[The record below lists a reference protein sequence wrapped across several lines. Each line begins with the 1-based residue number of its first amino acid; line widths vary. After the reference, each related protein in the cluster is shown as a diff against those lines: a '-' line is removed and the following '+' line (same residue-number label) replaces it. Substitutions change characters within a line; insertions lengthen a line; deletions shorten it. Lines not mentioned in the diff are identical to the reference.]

1 MILSELTNM
10 SHINLA
16 ERSSPHESYLGCISW
31 SISKPL
37 TECEVFDR
45 DADTFTPVTKE
56 QLKTVVL
63 TAEPCSTCTCCS
75 GIKVQLPVHRS
86 LFTDDLF
93 ETVTF
98 AGPTVTAGQLLR
110 RIHHFHNV
118 RKLKRADLKRIAKMP
133 EDSYRDA
140 VLEASRSGGCRW
152 IDMMGGLVFF
162 QSLRKQHTSTYSL
175 FLGS

>member
-1 MILSELTNM
+1 MA
-10 SHINLA
+10 HIDLA
-16 ERSSPHESYLGCISW
+16 ERRSPHESYLGCISW

-56 QLKTVVL
+56 QL
-63 TAEPCSTCTCCS
+63 TAQPCSTCGCCS
-75 GIKVQLPVHRS
+75 GIQVQLPQHRS
-86 LFTDDLF
+86 PLTDDLY

-98 AGPTVTAGQLLR
+98 AGATVSAGQLLKR
-110 RIHHFHNV
+110 VHHFYNV
-118 RKLKRADLKRIAKMP
+118 RKLKPADLKRIAKMP

-140 VLEASRSGGCRW
+140 VLEASRSGGCHW
-152 IDMMGGLVFF
+152 IDMMGGLVCFE
-162 QSLRKQHTSTYSL
+162 SLKKQHTNTYSL